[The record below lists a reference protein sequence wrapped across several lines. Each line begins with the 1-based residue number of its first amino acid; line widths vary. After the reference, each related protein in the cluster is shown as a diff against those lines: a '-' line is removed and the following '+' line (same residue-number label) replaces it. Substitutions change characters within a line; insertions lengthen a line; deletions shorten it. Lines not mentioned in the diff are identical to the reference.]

1 MANTTNYN
9 WETPDDTDLVKD
21 GAAAIRTLGN
31 SIDTTTK
38 NLNPETTTGDIAYRS
53 ATANT
58 NTRLPIGTNGQILAV
73 SAGVPAWINNDQGDI
88 TEVQA
93 GTGISVASG
102 TGPIPVV
109 TNTVATAID
118 AKGDLIVGT
127 GADTFSRLAVG
138 TNGHTLVADSST
150 ATGLAYAAPA
160 SGGWTSLATGTVS
173 GSSTTV
179 NITTTGYKQVVAYL
193 KDATTDGAYFAQVR
207 FNGDTGNNYN
217 FIVSR
222 QSSTTAVTNAASNA
236 TDAFYALGMT
246 LKQDSADSFQV
257 VTIQDPAN
265 TTTHKL
271 ATLQVIGRDSGNT
284 YNMSA
289 SVVGQYLSTSAI
301 SSITFIP
308 GANYSTGN
316 YEIYGVK

>member
-73 SAGVPAWINNDQGDI
+73 SSGVPAWINNDQGDI

-109 TNTVATAID
+109 TNTVATAFD
-118 AKGDLIVGT
+118 AAGDLVYGT
-127 GADTFSRLAVG
+127 GADTFTKLSLGTVG
-138 TNGHTLVADSST
+138 QVLTVNSGATAPQWST
-150 ATGLAYAAPA
+150 A
-160 SGGWTSLATGTVS
+160 GGGDLVKISSVTWTSASAQSLTSVFSATYD
-173 GSSTTV
+173 
-179 NITTTGYKQVVAYL
+179 NYL
-193 KDATTDGAYFAQVR
+193 IVFDNLVGA
-207 FNGDTGNNYN
+207 N
-217 FIVSR
+217 
-222 QSSTTAVTNAASNA
+222 SNA
-236 TDAFYALGMT
+236 QAPT
-246 LKQDSADSFQV
+246 
-257 VTIQDPAN
+257 TIPIQLIIMP
-265 TTTHKL
+265 
-271 ATLQVIGRDSGNT
+271 I
-284 YNMSA
+284 
-289 SVVGQYLSTSAI
+289 
-301 SSITFIP
+301 
-308 GANYSTGN
+308 
-316 YEIYGVK
+316 